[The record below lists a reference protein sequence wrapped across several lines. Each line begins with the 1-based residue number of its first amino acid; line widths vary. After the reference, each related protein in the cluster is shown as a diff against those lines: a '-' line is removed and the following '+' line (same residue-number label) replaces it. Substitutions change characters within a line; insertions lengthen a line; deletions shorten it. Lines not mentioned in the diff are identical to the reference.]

1 MNVKLELNPELEA
14 DLLAAARARGLPL
27 ETYLEQVIQEHGINH
42 SASPAEDWEKEFDAW
57 VDSFPETPL
66 LSDEAVSRASMY
78 PDRW

>member
-14 DLLAAARARGLPL
+14 DLLAAARARGLSL
-27 ETYLEQVIQEHGINH
+27 ETYLEQVILEHCIHHN
-42 SASPAEDWEKEFDAW
+42 ASRAEDWEKEFDAW

-66 LSDEAVSRASMY
+66 LSDEAVSRADMY